1 MDYLFWTAIVVGFIF
16 LMCIKINL
24 RLNYL
29 EGMVANAEEIIVNFN
44 NILAN
49 AVSFVS
55 ADEMEQK
62 IADEFESHLKSKSVK
77 EWDES

>member
-1 MDYLFWTAIVVGFIF
+1 MDYLFWTAIVVGLIFIA
-16 LMCIKINL
+16 CIKINL
-24 RLNYL
+24 RLAYL

-55 ADEMEQK
+55 PDDMEKK
-62 IADEFESHLKSKSVK
+62 IADEFEAHLKSKEFK

>member
-1 MDYLFWTAIVVGFIF
+1 
-16 LMCIKINL
+16 MCIKINL

-55 ADEMEQK
+55 ADEMKQK

>member
-62 IADEFESHLKSKSVK
+62 IADEFESHLKAKSVK

>member
-55 ADEMEQK
+55 ADEMKQK